1 MQNCIRSV
9 SAITRLPGRAART
22 PTNSVRYWFGSQ
34 LTAKAA
40 TSQNT
45 QTMDSGRS
53 ERKRLFLLTSPRMM
67 ERNETMKT
75 MTCAQLGGPSNEALA
90 AESFEKI
97 AEISKAPAAQM
108 CQQGDV
114 AHLLAS

>member
-1 MQNCIRSV
+1 
-9 SAITRLPGRAART
+9 
-22 PTNSVRYWFGSQ
+22 
-34 LTAKAA
+34 
-40 TSQNT
+40 
-45 QTMDSGRS
+45 
-53 ERKRLFLLTSPRMM
+53 MM

-75 MTCAQLGGPSNEALA
+75 MTCAQLDGPSNEALA

-97 AEISKAPAAQM
+97 AEISKAPATQM